1 NHFYLSTFNDYVNG
15 SQQAEP
21 ISAEISFYEE
31 VQQKTI
37 SVISSNDINLTED
50 PAYAASNGSEQSV
63 LQPTSNKPSANGN
76 SYNTIASFNHPL
88 APNPNVAIQK
98 GDKNIKMLEY
108 MVFEPIKNEG
118 VVYPQS
124 LAEVD
129 LKNMWIVYTQGY
141 DPLLWCT
148 DDDHELGESGN
159 SPNDN
164 LSNLMEFPSAK
175 TSEDTLGIGT
185 GYEGS
190 GSTKHESQTQ
200 GVFATN
206 RCSPTVEGGVSA
218 PIQAAYTV
226 MDIYGNVFTYP
237 YPSKLGGI

>member
-37 SVISSNDINLTED
+37 SVISSNDINLTEEGVYQSD
-50 PAYAASNGSEQSV
+50 NQYEHSV
-63 LQPTSNKPSANGN
+63 LQPASTSAAEPSLHGN
-76 SYNTIASFNHPL
+76 NYAFIGPFNHPL
-88 APNPNVAIQK
+88 AQNSNVAIQK
-98 GDKNIKMLEY
+98 GGKNSKMLEY
-108 MVFEPIKNEG
+108 MVFEPIKHEG

-141 DPLLWCT
+141 DPLLWCM
-148 DDDHELGESGN
+148 DDDHELGESGD
-159 SPNDN
+159 SQNDN
-164 LSNLMEFPSAK
+164 LSNLMEFPRV
-175 TSEDTLGIGT
+175 TINEDTLDLGT

-190 GSTKHESQTQ
+190 GSTKNEGQTQ

-206 RCSPTVEGGVSA
+206 RCGTA